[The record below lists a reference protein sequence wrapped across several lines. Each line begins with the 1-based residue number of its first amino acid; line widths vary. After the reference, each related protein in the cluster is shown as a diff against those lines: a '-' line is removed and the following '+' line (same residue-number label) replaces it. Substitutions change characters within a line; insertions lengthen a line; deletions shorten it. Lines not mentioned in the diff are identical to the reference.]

1 MVPGLCSL
9 CFIKRCRGPCLRL
22 PQESCGTG
30 EPRFRSQIKK
40 TSLGEP
46 VTEGESLRAN
56 LSTPVRIVLAS
67 AWFYSSVLRVYCF
80 YRTAS
85 WTLKL

>member
-22 PQESCGTG
+22 PQESCGPG

-46 VTEGESLRAN
+46 ITEGESLRAN
-56 LSTPVRIVLAS
+56 LSTPVRSPTL
-67 AWFYSSVLRVYCF
+67 
-80 YRTAS
+80 S
-85 WTLKL
+85 WPLPGFILLCLGCTVSILLLPGL